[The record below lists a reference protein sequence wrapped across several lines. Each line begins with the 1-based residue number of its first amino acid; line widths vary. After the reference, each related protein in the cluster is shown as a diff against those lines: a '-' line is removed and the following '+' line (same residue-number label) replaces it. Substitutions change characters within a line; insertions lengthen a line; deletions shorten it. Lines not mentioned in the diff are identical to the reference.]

1 MEPASSSFID
11 SIISNRNSPNKIIQ
25 LINSTTNNKETLCCL
40 PATAAEDD
48 PLDELIQP
56 HTDAIAYY
64 SILLSRLENCY
75 NKIDTQKTLNHII
88 RFCSTITQNQLHLIA
103 PTNNQEQLYAFVQLF
118 IRWFSRAGQLQ
129 DAIEP
134 LIQLIQAN
142 GPIHILTSL
151 HHEFLKISIKT
162 RSIELAVR
170 LTDLDIDIDQQR
182 YPIRYQDHLLY
193 HYLAGTVQAMGGN
206 YQRSIHLLT
215 MTVSA
220 PGQAISQIQVDA
232 YKRLILVSLLMTSFP
247 PILPPYT
254 HPQFKTAFKTGNGT
268 KAYLDFMG
276 SYERAQTDPEAFTH
290 LIKNA
295 ESQISHFQKDN
306 NLGLIK
312 NCLAVLP
319 HKSIKKLTPIYTSIP
334 LSKIDK
340 IVGHLI
346 TNTGAENAR
355 NLVESMIENREL
367 KAEIDPINNVLK
379 FNDHHQQQNDDHDQS
394 ELIHSKLI
402 EIVENVKVNE
412 LIIKEKSFEIERDQ
426 DLLKKLIIDI
436 RSSSNDKHQS
446 QQGTAQ
452 HHSSSNN
459 EFGLGS
465 NSNSGLMDRGLV
477 DEELVDV
484 GMAWDD

>member
-25 LINSTTNNKETLCCL
+25 LINSTTNNKEILCCL
-40 PATAAEDD
+40 PATGAEDD

-56 HTDAIAYY
+56 LTDAIAYY

-151 HHEFLKISIKT
+151 HREFLKISIKT

-206 YQRSIHLLT
+206 YQRSTHLLT

-220 PGQAISQIQVDA
+220 SGQAISQIQVDA
-232 YKRLILVSLLMTSFP
+232 YKRLILVSLLMTSSP
-247 PILPPYT
+247 PILPPI
-254 HPQFKTAFKTGNGT
+254 
-268 KAYLDFMG
+268 
-276 SYERAQTDPEAFTH
+276 
-290 LIKNA
+290 LILNSKLLSKLGMNA

-379 FNDHHQQQNDDHDQS
+379 FNDDHQQQNDDHDQA

>member
-103 PTNNQEQLYAFVQLF
+103 PTNNQEQLDHLVYAFVQLF

-151 HHEFLKISIKT
+151 HHEYLSRLGRSNWLCDSPTWISI
-162 RSIELAVR
+162 SINR
-170 LTDLDIDIDQQR
+170 DIQSDIKIIYYIIIWLEQHK
-182 YPIRYQDHLLY
+182 PWLKLPTINTSPNHEINL
-193 HYLAGTVQAMGGN
+193 
-206 YQRSIHLLT
+206 S
-215 MTVSA
+215 
-220 PGQAISQIQVDA
+220 
-232 YKRLILVSLLMTSFP
+232 LITHDFIP